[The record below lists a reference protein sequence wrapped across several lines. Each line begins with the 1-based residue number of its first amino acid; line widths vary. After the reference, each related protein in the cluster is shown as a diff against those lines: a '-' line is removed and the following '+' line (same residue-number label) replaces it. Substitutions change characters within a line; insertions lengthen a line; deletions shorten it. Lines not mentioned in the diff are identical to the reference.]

1 MITIMYYN
9 HAQARKALLEKGRE
23 ILVKDNMIDE
33 EKARAEAAAHETA
46 SETVTR
52 LEAELEAVVAAMG
65 DMMDKYRG
73 LQVIHCHYSALFCNG
88 YLLSNR
94 LYLQATVKQRIT
106 EAEKK
111 NGLR

>member
-1 MITIMYYN
+1 MITIEHYN
-9 HAQARKALLEKGRE
+9 PAQARKALLEKGRE

-65 DMMDKYRG
+65 DMMAKYRG
-73 LQVIHCHYSALFCNG
+73 LQVTHCHYCRESVHSAIEKCV
-88 YLLSNR
+88 SVCTSQQ
-94 LYLQATVKQRIT
+94 QACDWSSC
-106 EAEKK
+106 
-111 NGLR
+111 

>member
-73 LQVIHCHYSALFCNG
+73 LQVAHCHYSVLFCTILHLHYSVMAIY
-88 YLLSNR
+88 YLIDYTCR
-94 LYLQATVKQRIT
+94 RQ
-106 EAEKK
+106 
-111 NGLR
+111 

>member
-1 MITIMYYN
+1 MITIEHYN
-9 HAQARKALLEKGRE
+9 PAQARKALLEKGRE

-65 DMMDKYRG
+65 DMMAKYRG
-73 LQVIHCHYSALFCNG
+73 LQVTHCHYYKESI
-88 YLLSNR
+88 LSI
-94 LYLQATVKQRIT
+94 LAGDCET
-106 EAEKK
+106 E
-111 NGLR
+111 NYRS

>member
-73 LQVIHCHYSALFCNG
+73 LQVIHCHYSVLFCTILHYSVMAIY
-88 YLLSNR
+88 YLIDYTFR
-94 LYLQATVKQRIT
+94 RQ
-106 EAEKK
+106 
-111 NGLR
+111 

>member
-1 MITIMYYN
+1 MITIEHYN
-9 HAQARKALLEKGRE
+9 PQARKALLEKGRE

-73 LQVIHCHYSALFCNG
+73 LQVTQCHCCKESM
-88 YLLSNR
+88 LST
-94 LYLQATVKQRIT
+94 LAGDSET
-106 EAEKK
+106 E
-111 NGLR
+111 NYRS